1 MPFQTL
7 AGGCQVLALLQ
18 TSQRRSWLPVYALG
32 DMFWYGNLKQ
42 IACTDLCAEELWKL
56 MTKVLLF
63 ANMVPV
69 DYSGFLETS
78 APSATYWK
86 FLCNFSETWIA
97 IFRKFIWT
105 NSLPRFPLLSNSVV
119 LQAWPE
125 PHPFSEVGLYGSR
138 PALPSRTLSKVKNNN
153 FVLYNMVA
161 TSHTW
166 LQSTCCG

>member
-105 NSLPRFPLLSNSVV
+105 NSLPRFLLLLPSSILVYIHKIHFFYFQ
-119 LQAWPE
+119 L
-125 PHPFSEVGLYGSR
+125 FSCSFFFLKPRAQFTGLYYFI
-138 PALPSRTLSKVKNNN
+138 K
-153 FVLYNMVA
+153 
-161 TSHTW
+161 
-166 LQSTCCG
+166 